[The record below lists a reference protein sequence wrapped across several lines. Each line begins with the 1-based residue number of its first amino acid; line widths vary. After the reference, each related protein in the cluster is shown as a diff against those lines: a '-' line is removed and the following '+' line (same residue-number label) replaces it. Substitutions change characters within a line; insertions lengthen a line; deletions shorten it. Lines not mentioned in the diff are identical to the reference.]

1 MRMFAYVGVARYL
14 GTPVAAAATKLR
26 TSPQAAAAA
35 AAAAATAATA
45 PTAAAAL
52 MGRKDHQNAAGATA
66 AATEAVLAA
75 SESELEALRGVL
87 AVQVTT
93 NRALTE
99 KHLPQAHHIPVLSLQ
114 LLRCPSRLYECL
126 SQFDVMLEPM
136 VHYDHPKDSDNTH
149 SCQEH
154 PKLLQKILKK
164 VADSLRSRR
173 VAIIESVGAWALH
186 SVMVLL
192 AKHRQDLI
200 LGADRDLLLVPWMPG
215 LGAATEM
222 HEWILH
228 LLREMC
234 DGGPLRRGQ
243 QLQPPQQGASNPQN
257 KARKEDQARSGRT
270 AVDATTGAHR
280 QQSSGL
286 EDSRAGKGGGSL
298 GTREGAEV
306 ETFMKAAQQGK
317 LPLRADW
324 RIRRRIAMMVSIS
337 AMLDLCEC
345 EDAGHTLPE
354 SAQTMER
361 LKSIKTLV
369 MKTPPLLFVLD
380 CAKGGGDIGILQTK
394 QEVCV
399 D

>member
-1 MRMFAYVGVARYL
+1 MNYM
-14 GTPVAAAATKLR
+14 
-26 TSPQAAAAA
+26 
-35 AAAAATAATA
+35 
-45 PTAAAAL
+45 AL
-52 MGRKDHQNAAGATA
+52 YMAQDGSGWLSLPFT
-66 AATEAVLAA
+66 TTITTTTTTIT
-75 SESELEALRGVL
+75 LEAEFHSPVSPPFRNLFM
-87 AVQVTT
+87 
-93 NRALTE
+93 
-99 KHLPQAHHIPVLSLQ
+99 HLQ
-114 LLRCPSRLYECL
+114 
-126 SQFDVMLEPM
+126 
-136 VHYDHPKDSDNTH
+136 
-149 SCQEH
+149 
-154 PKLLQKILKK
+154 
-164 VADSLRSRR
+164 
-173 VAIIESVGAWALH
+173 
-186 SVMVLL
+186 
-192 AKHRQDLI
+192 HRQDLI